1 MMRTTVGVLRGG
13 TSQEYDLSLKT
24 GAALIAALP
33 EEMYDVRD
41 IFIDKLGMWH
51 VRGMPM
57 APARALQQV
66 DVVLSG
72 LHGGIGEDGT
82 VQRILEQVG
91 VPYAGARHLPAA
103 ISLNKAKARE
113 LLREHGIVMPHA
125 VTLYRHNKLTT
136 GEMARAVF
144 SAFGAPYIVKP
155 ATEGASAGIRVA
167 RTVIELPDA
176 IGDVLDA
183 YGTAV
188 VEEFLLGPEA
198 TVGVID
204 DFRKEPFYVLP
215 PAEVIKPEGDTHVS
229 FAAHVGGL
237 LKHLVPASFSHGQKT
252 ALADVARKAH
262 QALGLSH
269 ISRSDFI
276 LTRRGPVLLEVNAL
290 PGLYENAAFPAMLS
304 AVGSSVGELA
314 EHLITL
320 ARLHR

>member
-13 TSQEYDLSLKT
+13 TSSEYDLSLKT

-33 EEMYDVRD
+33 EERYDVRD

-82 VQRILEQVG
+82 VQRTLEQVG

-113 LLREHGIVMPHA
+113 ILRERGITMPHA
-125 VTLYRHNKLTT
+125 VTLHRHNKLNT

-144 SAFGAPYIVKP
+144 SSFGPPYIVKP
-155 ATEGASAGIRVA
+155 AMEGSSSGIRIAYTIV
-167 RTVIELPDA
+167 ELPDA
-176 IGDVLDA
+176 IGDVLDV
-183 YGTAV
+183 YGTAL
-188 VEEFLLGPEA
+188 VEEFLQGPEA
-198 TVGVID
+198 TVGVIEE
-204 DFRKEPFYVLP
+204 FRKEPLYVLP
-215 PAEVIKPEGDTHVS
+215 PAEVVKPEGETHTS
-229 FAAHVGGL
+229 FSARIGGF
-237 LKHLVPASFSHGQKT
+237 LKHVVPAPFSHQQKS
-252 ALADVARKAH
+252 ALADVAKEAH
-262 QALGLSH
+262 RTLGLSH
-269 ISRSDFI
+269 LSRADFI

-290 PGLYENAAFPAMLS
+290 PGLYDGAAFPEMLS
-304 AVGSSVGELA
+304 AVGSSMQELA
-314 EHLITL
+314 EHLIIL
-320 ARLHR
+320 ARSHN